1 VFKRRDKRS
10 FGKQLADF
18 IYPKGGFWRATR
30 YVMHRMRRLPDE
42 PHRVARG
49 VFAGVFVSFP
59 PIIGFQLIGAGLM
72 AWAIRG
78 NIIAALLATFL
89 SNPITT
95 PFIAIASLSV
105 GHWMMGIESSLTIE
119 AVFAAF
125 VDAGSELWNNFTAI
139 FTSDVAHWDS
149 LQMFF
154 RTIYAPYFVGSILP
168 GIGVS
173 LIFYYLTIPLIK
185 GYQKLRR
192 NRLVQHIEKR
202 RALKAAIAE
211 ADARAA
217 EREKLAEHDEI
228 PVEDRGRRT
237 RQDGEEDE
245 ASG

>member
-1 VFKRRDKRS
+1 MTVFKRREKRS

-95 PFIAIASLSV
+95 PFIAVGSLGL
-105 GHWMMGIESSLTIE
+105 GHWMMGIESSMSVE
-119 AVFAAF
+119 AIFAAF
-125 VDAGSELWNNFTAI
+125 MNAGSELWHNFTAM
-139 FTSDVAHWDS
+139 FTRDVAHWEN
-149 LQMFF
+149 LRMFF
-154 RTIYAPYFVGSILP
+154 WTVYAPYFVGSILP
-168 GIGVS
+168 GIGVGM
-173 LIFYYLTIPLIK
+173 IFYYLTIPLIK

-192 NRLVQHIEKR
+192 NRLIHHIEKR
-202 RALKAAIAE
+202 RTLKAVIAE

-217 EREKLAEHDEI
+217 ERAHATGDDD
-228 PVEDRGRRT
+228 V
-237 RQDGEEDE
+237 QSDG
-245 ASG
+245 